1 LVNPAKVPY
10 YVLLVGSPEQIP
22 FEFQYQL
29 DVQYAVGRIQFDTAE
44 EYANDASSVVAADK
58 GEIALARR
66 AACRGPRREDDKP
79 TKLSSTMLVKPMH
92 EWAAGL
98 NKGWTNDYYEPERST
113 RAQALDLLGG
123 KDSPAFLLTASHGAC
138 RLMNSSGQREQMGA
152 LVCQDWPGKG
162 KGKEFR
168 DCIVAG
174 EDIPADAKLA
184 GLIAMTFACFGGGT
198 PAMNEFP
205 MEGWPAQ
212 WPEKPLLA
220 ALPKRMLSHP
230 KGRAQLRHCSAPHE
244 SRRRQRVD
252 QPRTADHEFPE
263 RLPQLRG
270 HG

>member
-1 LVNPAKVPY
+1 
-10 YVLLVGSPEQIP
+10 
-22 FEFQYQL
+22 
-29 DVQYAVGRIQFDTAE
+29 
-44 EYANDASSVVAADK
+44 
-58 GEIALARR
+58 
-66 AACRGPRREDDKP
+66 
-79 TKLSSTMLVKPMH
+79 MLVKPMH